1 MNSISESINCNIL
14 TDKLSYLLIFISFS
28 LGVIFFSRSKSTG
41 SPLKN
46 LDNKERELIE
56 MEQSFFLDNSEE
68 IIRRNSLY

>member
-1 MNSISESINCNIL
+1 MNSISESLNCNIL
-14 TDKLSYLLIFISFS
+14 TEKLSYLLIFISFS
-28 LGVIFFSRSKSTG
+28 LGVIFFSRSKYPG